1 MQRAS
6 LTEDKKNKEASAE
19 AAKNNRPRKE
29 TNRISKD
36 KEVVRFKNIRK
47 GVVMNMTVLSNWNT
61 EDANSSYGIPFSYVY
76 VGKNE

>member
-1 MQRAS
+1 MVVLAGSLTIQTLMQRAS

-29 TNRISKD
+29 TNRISK
-36 KEVVRFKNIRK
+36 
-47 GVVMNMTVLSNWNT
+47 VMNMTVLSNWNT